1 MGTGLR
7 AGKMRKLV
15 TIQRLTGARDTTGNE
30 TATYTTFATV
40 WAWIEPYIGSARAGR
55 EEFSGGQI
63 QGLDYTRFHIRYLA
77 GISPKA
83 VVVYNGPSYDI
94 QAVNNRD
101 ERNFEVEL
109 LAKERQ

>member
-1 MGTGLR
+1 
-7 AGKMRKLV
+7 MRRLI

-30 TATYTTFATV
+30 TATYSTFATV
-40 WAWIEPYIGSARAGR
+40 YAWIEPYIGSARAGR
-55 EEFSGGQI
+55 EEFSGGEI

-77 GISPKA
+77 GVTPKDQIL
-83 VVVYNGPSYDI
+83 YNGRVFDI

-101 ERNFEVEL
+101 ERNFEMEL